1 MELVNKADDKKEAS
15 GPEGGM
21 EPHAHKFYID
31 GDYDQDRGISDKDCE
46 QMEMACK
53 KAGIECKCEPDEM
66 RQGGVVIH
74 TMAPRD
80 AVIDALDKEGYNVEE
95 AIIEPADDFAD
106 RINSINPKHD
116 EAEQDASEGN
126 EFAQK
131 VRELK
136 AKGAKPGTKFKTSD
150 GEEHTLEQAI
160 TKVGLNVEDFF
171 TAEELANENPMT
183 QADLDAERFSD
194 MHDFENFKDAVM
206 SEIEDGKNGK
216 GQYAGKDKK
225 EIIAMLR
232 KEADSIGY
240 ADVSDGE
247 RHPSEPTW
255 LKAVA
260 DELEKSKTADQTE
273 EEDPKTDFTKW
284 LMKNYNKSPRDLK
297 GDEYVKMSKMFQ
309 ASKKKEDDNEEDD
322 ANLGGDDIQDTDAS
336 EEQLSFTLTD
346 LSHAIKA
353 KIVEKCGTRDYWE
366 NWANDIAEIA
376 EKHIVRISSIVLN
389 SGTSEHKSFMNFVE
403 EIRDDLNPEI
413 TENDA
418 VEMLAQ
424 HIITRPVFDTLFQG
438 NRFTTENAVS
448 KAMEK
453 VLSQIYSHN
462 IDTET
467 RTLEKFYN
475 SVKRRANDIITS
487 TGRQALIIQLY
498 DRFFRNAFPLM
509 TQKLG
514 IVYTP
519 VEVVDFIIHS
529 IEGVMKEE
537 FKTSLANDGVH
548 ILDPFTGTGT
558 FISRLLQSGVIPRER
573 IKDKFKKEIH
583 ANEIV
588 LLAYYIACINIE
600 AVYDDIFKENGYQ
613 SFNGIL
619 LTDTFQLYE
628 QDRDMIAN
636 LLPDNSQRRVNQKE
650 QNIEVIIGNPP
661 YSAGQT
667 SANDNAANLKY
678 KNLDNRIENT
688 YSKASTATNKTGL
701 YDSYIRSFRWASDRI
716 EENGV
721 IGFVTNGGWIDGNA
735 SDGFR
740 KCLKDEFSKIY
751 VFHLRG
757 NQRTSG
763 ELSRKEGGKIFGSG
777 SRAPIAITI
786 LVKNKTSKTQ
796 GEISF
801 YDIGDYLDRSEKL
814 LKISQLKSISG
825 IKNLGKFKNI
835 IPNSDNDCINQG
847 SPEFK
852 KFIPIKNTGEELSIF
867 NKSSIGLQTS
877 RDAWTINFDK
887 EKLSEKLIKF
897 VELYNLELKSG
908 KTYKEVEKDPKLIS
922 WSSSLEGNFKRKEKG
937 KFYPEKI
944 REILYRPFT
953 RSWAY
958 FDRFLIHR
966 LSQMEKIFHN

>member
-1 MELVNKADDKKEAS
+1 MKEMRQFAKKRMLQFDTRNITKNNLDRRDYDYQVKNRPGEQQMSESTMYGTSRNSIQDVGNARVLVKHSRPVNQEQPGARTRDIHSLYVESGEGERFKYPFRHLNGARAMARHVAEGGNQYDDFGKFIVSLSEELSNLRKFKTYMNRSAVMAEGLRDYMGVVNERIDTVKDTILKLQKETHYKETFKNFSPTVNEEVPEDVSNSWIDELTIRQFNEELKSVFPYIYKLVSEANKVKELGPEDLDEVSSMGMNKYGLAASKIGGKFKSYQHGELTGEFDSMEELQKHQMELVKKADGEKEAS

-309 ASKKKEDDNEEDD
+309 ASKKKEDAETEEPEIE
-322 ANLGGDDIQDTDAS
+322 L
-336 EEQLSFTLTD
+336 EEFIKSLYDYTSNTFPKGETAVLT
-346 LSHAIKA
+346 A
-353 KIVEKCGTRDYWE
+353 VEKKYGETSMRP
-366 NWANDIAEIA
+366 AAEMM
-376 EKHIVRISSIVLN
+376 KQLV
-389 SGTSEHKSFMNFVE
+389 SGQ
-403 EIRDDLNPEI
+403 DQ
-413 TENDA
+413 
-418 VEMLAQ
+418 EM
-424 HIITRPVFDTLFQG
+424 
-438 NRFTTENAVS
+438 
-448 KAMEK
+448 
-453 VLSQIYSHN
+453 
-462 IDTET
+462 
-467 RTLEKFYN
+467 
-475 SVKRRANDIITS
+475 
-487 TGRQALIIQLY
+487 
-498 DRFFRNAFPLM
+498 
-509 TQKLG
+509 
-514 IVYTP
+514 
-519 VEVVDFIIHS
+519 
-529 IEGVMKEE
+529 
-537 FKTSLANDGVH
+537 
-548 ILDPFTGTGT
+548 
-558 FISRLLQSGVIPRER
+558 ER
-573 IKDKFKKEIH
+573 IKK
-583 ANEIV
+583 
-588 LLAYYIACINIE
+588 LA
-600 AVYDDIFKENGYQ
+600 
-613 SFNGIL
+613 
-619 LTDTFQLYE
+619 
-628 QDRDMIAN
+628 
-636 LLPDNSQRRVNQKE
+636 
-650 QNIEVIIGNPP
+650 
-661 YSAGQT
+661 
-667 SANDNAANLKY
+667 
-678 KNLDNRIENT
+678 
-688 YSKASTATNKTGL
+688 
-701 YDSYIRSFRWASDRI
+701 
-716 EENGV
+716 GV
-721 IGFVTNGGWIDGNA
+721 
-735 SDGFR
+735 
-740 KCLKDEFSKIY
+740 
-751 VFHLRG
+751 
-757 NQRTSG
+757 
-763 ELSRKEGGKIFGSG
+763 
-777 SRAPIAITI
+777 
-786 LVKNKTSKTQ
+786 
-796 GEISF
+796 
-801 YDIGDYLDRSEKL
+801 
-814 LKISQLKSISG
+814 
-825 IKNLGKFKNI
+825 
-835 IPNSDNDCINQG
+835 
-847 SPEFK
+847 
-852 KFIPIKNTGEELSIF
+852 
-867 NKSSIGLQTS
+867 
-877 RDAWTINFDK
+877 
-887 EKLSEKLIKF
+887 
-897 VELYNLELKSG
+897 
-908 KTYKEVEKDPKLIS
+908 
-922 WSSSLEGNFKRKEKG
+922 
-937 KFYPEKI
+937 
-944 REILYRPFT
+944 
-953 RSWAY
+953 
-958 FDRFLIHR
+958 
-966 LSQMEKIFHN
+966 